1 MIPENL
7 PKSVILHKSEDKNF
21 NKLASL
27 LLKWNVIVHE
37 TKFLSEI
44 KDQDILYDIP
54 IALAI
59 ANREDTSGIDFLR
72 SMMHANLLIQR
83 MMLSASVDIEMFE
96 FAINKAHINYFSKLP
111 IEETSFAIYLQKANK
126 RFRKLTEPLIK
137 YSTLQKVTEE
147 LLVDRERYRQEA
159 KIDSLTM
166 LMNRR
171 SFDSIIQRIW
181 NRFKDK
187 GAVFSLAIFD
197 IDHFKKV
204 NDTFGHSAGDEVLK
218 NISEII
224 LNNLRL
230 GMDYAF
236 RYGGEEFAIIST
248 DTNHVEMN
256 KLLERILNVVR
267 ESTFQFGNDEI
278 SVTFSGGTCQAK
290 YNETVELLI
299 EHADKALYKAKNAGR
314 NQIIDYEVL
323 VNK

>member
-7 PKSVILHKSEDKNF
+7 PKSVILHKSKDKNF
-21 NKLASL
+21 SKIASL

-37 TKFLSEI
+37 TNFLSGI
-44 KDQDILYDIP
+44 KDKDILYDIP

-59 ANREDTSGIDFLR
+59 ANSEDTRGIDFLR
-72 SMMHANLLIQR
+72 SMLRANLLTQR
-83 MMLSASVDIEMFE
+83 MMLSASVDFEMFE
-96 FAINKAHINYFSKLP
+96 VAINKAHINYFSKLP
-111 IEETSFAIYLQKANK
+111 IKNTSFAIYLQKANK
-126 RFRKLTEPLIK
+126 RFQQLTEPLIK
-137 YSTLQKVTEE
+137 YSTLKKVTEGI
-147 LLVDRERYRQEA
+147 LVDKERYRQEA

-171 SFDSIIQRIW
+171 SFDSIIKRIW

-187 GAVFSLAIFD
+187 GTVFSLAIFD

-204 NDTFGHSAGDEVLK
+204 NDTFGHSIGDEVLK
-218 NISEII
+218 KISEII
-224 LNNLRL
+224 LNKLRL
-230 GMDYAF
+230 GMDFAF

-248 DTNHVEMN
+248 DTNHLEMN

-267 ESTFQFGNDEI
+267 TSTFQFCNNEI

-299 EHADKALYKAKNAGR
+299 EHADKALYTAKNAGR

-323 VNK
+323 LHQ